1 MEARIGRTLSEMIGT
16 FVVVVLPT
24 IPVDPAGDYHY
35 QDSAKPC
42 EAAPQGSLYCSVTR
56 S

>member
-1 MEARIGRTLSEMIGT
+1 MEARIGRTLSEMIGKS
-16 FVVVVLPT
+16 VVVLPT

-42 EAAPQGSLYCSVTR
+42 EAEPQGSLYCSVTR